1 MRQGALFNISFEP
14 QLITQAQQ
22 TWSVD
27 RYKQGQYLSE
37 IIEQFGG
44 LGLRFRPFSI

>member
-1 MRQGALFNISFEP
+1 MRQGAFLNISFEP

-27 RYKQGQYLSE
+27 RYKQGQYFYE
-37 IIEQFGG
+37 TFERFGG
-44 LGLRFRPFSI
+44 LVLRFRPFSI